1 MAKKYDE
8 QEHNNLK
15 SQKQSNEGEQ
25 AACQAEIDTINEWIS
40 RLRGAYNGIDDAKES
55 IDDIK
60 RIHSNMPT
68 FYECFWKGSKAQHIY
83 DMCES
88 GELKT
93 SYQGYVDN
101 IDAVEDDINWKINE
115 LKESQNERYGILSG
129 LVNAWEDLCT
139 RIRNFFN

>member
-1 MAKKYDE
+1 
-8 QEHNNLK
+8 
-15 SQKQSNEGEQ
+15 
-25 AACQAEIDTINEWIS
+25 
-40 RLRGAYNGIDDAKES
+40 
-55 IDDIK
+55 
-60 RIHSNMPT
+60 
-68 FYECFWKGSKAQHIY
+68 
-83 DMCES
+83 MCES

-101 IDAVEDDINWKINE
+101 IDAVKDDINWKINE